1 MNIFQV
7 RKRPFHWSLSKY
19 HVRFWAA
26 LWFSGNYNISIIF
39 SVGFSRIWSKFE
51 TGFNEMAHNWDLTFR
66 IQSLSGSGFSE
77 KWILTILS
85 NFLSTDKLTNKKSW
99 AILQNFNSWM
109 IKLTNT
115 LILPNYQVPNC
126 YLYNSK
132 FYHSRIEVLRNCSAF
147 FSSVSLVRGNVRE
160 WREFIFHEIRAQIT
174 IVASEFFINSSFD
187 FRKRETYL
195 RRKRQLRCRFWWTN
209 GCSWIQWWPLVSSR
223 YCEFRTNSM
232 W

>member
-1 MNIFQV
+1 MFLLIDTKWHQFSKFVLIVNIFQV

-109 IKLTNT
+109 IKLTNHWF
-115 LILPNYQVPNC
+115 C
-126 YLYNSK
+126 
-132 FYHSRIEVLRNCSAF
+132 
-147 FSSVSLVRGNVRE
+147 
-160 WREFIFHEIRAQIT
+160 QIT
-174 IVASEFFINSSFD
+174 KFQIVIYITVNFIIQGLKFCEIAQLFF
-187 FRKRETYL
+187 
-195 RRKRQLRCRFWWTN
+195 RQFLW
-209 GCSWIQWWPLVSSR
+209 
-223 YCEFRTNSM
+223 
-232 W
+232 

>member
-1 MNIFQV
+1 MTTIVPGGCSYFGHGCSFFGFSLKGCSSWFFLQKLDQTLRNIFQV

-51 TGFNEMAHNWDLTFR
+51 TGFNEMARNCSRDLTFR

-85 NFLSTDKLTNKKSW
+85 NFLSTDKLSNFAKLQFLNDKIDKS
-99 AILQNFNSWM
+99 
-109 IKLTNT
+109 

-147 FSSVSLVRGNVRE
+147 F
-160 WREFIFHEIRAQIT
+160 
-174 IVASEFFINSSFD
+174 
-187 FRKRETYL
+187 
-195 RRKRQLRCRFWWTN
+195 RQFLW
-209 GCSWIQWWPLVSSR
+209 
-223 YCEFRTNSM
+223 
-232 W
+232 